1 MESCCPEVLAL
12 LHNWDYCLTRS
23 TKREATFEDRWGDTQ
38 VVIMPDH
45 RWKFI
50 RRNVPPE
57 HGEAIE
63 KLDRLMAIHQLSMS
77 EPDGRRERTK
87 RIMKGHL
94 SLMTPSFKGTLKSTR
109 ISTRLWA
116 RSRSRIDSLGICN
129 KNKLFCCLWEPIAAR
144 IHVCAR
150 SLRGRG
156 ISSFEGSSRRK
167 RNSDRQ
173 VLHLHPTR
181 PPEHLY
187 LGMANALPTTLGAL
201 RRSEFTPARV
211 GRSVKDELRE
221 NLIARLRATSRR
233 RMTRCFPGLSDT
245 RTRWCRSW

>member
-1 MESCCPEVLAL
+1 MEVSIQQMLCHGGTLQVGDSMRQPSEKDFERGKRIMESCCPEVLAL

-94 SLMTPSFKGTLKSTR
+94 SPFCQECHREYPLSPDRTLKR
-109 ISTRLWA
+109 NLDGDFLYPREVDWDFLYPLEWLDPWVRA
-116 RSRSRIDSLGICN
+116 RRGDGVLRWRSIINWFKMRAKPVEQNHKSKYICGHCYN
-129 KNKLFCCLWEPIAAR
+129 
-144 IHVCAR
+144 
-150 SLRGRG
+150 
-156 ISSFEGSSRRK
+156 
-167 RNSDRQ
+167 
-173 VLHLHPTR
+173 
-181 PPEHLY
+181 
-187 LGMANALPTTLGAL
+187 MMTL
-201 RRSEFTPARV
+201 
-211 GRSVKDELRE
+211 D
-221 NLIARLRATSRR
+221 
-233 RMTRCFPGLSDT
+233 
-245 RTRWCRSW
+245 